1 MEPEKININIVKQNL
16 LKIPKAKLA
25 ELNDFIESILMK
37 TNSCKSKRIG
47 KLEGIWQGLGFEKI
61 PDLDKNIR
69 DIRNESE
76 NLLAKRVKRCNI

>member
-1 MEPEKININIVKQNL
+1 MKPEKININIVKQNL

-76 NLLAKRVKRCNI
+76 NLLAERVKRCNI